1 MDLNKLNRK
10 QLLKLFLTTQGDLKV
25 PPHKRNNPNNKLTK
39 ICFLELIKRIPTSK
53 TRGLHGV
60 KR

>member
-39 ICFLELIKRIPTSK
+39 RCFLELIKRQVVRPPK
-53 TRGLHGV
+53 DKVNR
-60 KR
+60 